1 MKQQSN
7 WSPYDNNGG
16 TCVAIAGADYCVIA
30 ADTRMSTGY
39 SILTRDYSKICQLA
53 EKSVMASSGFQ
64 ADVRAL
70 QKVLAARHL
79 EPPSRLPLLPE
90 KRDSA
95 FLARKRDGNAI
106 LKRKNRAPKEDGS
119 LPEQIGH
126 KSTTPKPNRTKSS
139 LVLNQGKSRTNRSSG
154 GLSKSGEIYQH
165 QHNKQM
171 SCPAMAQLLS
181 NTLYYKRFFPYY
193 AFNVLGGLDNE
204 GKGCVFTYDAVGSYE
219 RVGYS
224 SQGSG
229 SHTHHA
235 FFGQP
240 TEDAVTPLSE
250 LEAIDLVKTCF
261 ASATERDIYTGDKLE
276 IVVLNADG
284 IRREHM
290 ELRKD

>member
-1 MKQQSN
+1 MTKQHQN

-16 TCVAIAGADYCVIA
+16 TCVAIAGADYCVVA
-30 ADTRMSTGY
+30 ADTRAVGCISPFTGAVRQKLGMLRVI
-39 SILTRDYSKICQLA
+39 SHLGMFGGELSRAD
-53 EKSVMASSGFQ
+53 KSLMASSGFQ

-79 EPPSRLPLLPE
+79 
-90 KRDSA
+90 
-95 FLARKRDGNAI
+95 
-106 LKRKNRAPKEDGS
+106 
-119 LPEQIGH
+119 
-126 KSTTPKPNRTKSS
+126 
-139 LVLNQGKSRTNRSSG
+139 
-154 GLSKSGEIYQH
+154 IYQH

-193 AFNVLGGLDNE
+193 AFNVLGGLDTE

-229 SHTHHA
+229 ATLITPFLDNQLKSPSPLLLPA
-235 FFGQP
+235 K
-240 TEDAVTPLSE
+240 DAVTPLSE
-250 LEAIDLVKTCF
+250 SEAIDLVKTCF

-276 IVVLNADG
+276 IVVINADG
-284 IRREHM
+284 IRREYM

>member
-1 MKQQSN
+1 MEQFFLFSVVSKMTKQQAN

-16 TCVAIAGADYCVIA
+16 TCVAIAGADYCVVA

-39 SILTRDYSKICQLA
+39 SILTRDYSKIIQLA
-53 EKSVMASSGFQ
+53 DKSVMASSGFH

-79 EPPSRLPLLPE
+79 
-90 KRDSA
+90 
-95 FLARKRDGNAI
+95 
-106 LKRKNRAPKEDGS
+106 
-119 LPEQIGH
+119 
-126 KSTTPKPNRTKSS
+126 
-139 LVLNQGKSRTNRSSG
+139 
-154 GLSKSGEIYQH
+154 IYQH

-193 AFNVLGGLDNE
+193 SFNVLGGLDSE

-229 SHTHHA
+229 AALITPFLDNQLKSPSPLLLPA
-235 FFGQP
+235 K
-240 TEDAVTPLSE
+240 DAVTPLSE
-250 LEAIDLVKTCF
+250 SEAIDLVKTCF
-261 ASATERDIYTGDKLE
+261 TSATERLYTRYGDKLE
-276 IVVLNADG
+276 ITVLNASG
-284 IRREHM
+284 LRREFM